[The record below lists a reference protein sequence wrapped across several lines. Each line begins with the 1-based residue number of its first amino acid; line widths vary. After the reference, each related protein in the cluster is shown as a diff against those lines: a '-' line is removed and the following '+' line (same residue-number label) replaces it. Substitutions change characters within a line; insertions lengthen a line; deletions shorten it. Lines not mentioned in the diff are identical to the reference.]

1 MLKRNLHNDSGSAFV
16 ELALVTPILLLLMI
30 GAAELGR
37 IAYFAIEVSNA
48 ARAAVAYGSQTT
60 STAGNSSV
68 ENVGME
74 NAAINDA
81 SSIASLTFPS
91 PGMTNACVCE
101 TANSG
106 GATTTTAQGS
116 CASISIVTCP
126 TSTATGVTNT
136 IVEYV
141 QASTQAQVSTMLHY
155 PGIPSSFTLHG
166 FAQMRVIQE

>member
-1 MLKRNLHNDSGSAFV
+1 MLKRNLHNDIGSAFV
-16 ELALVTPILLLLMI
+16 ELALVTPLLLLMMI

-60 STAGNSSV
+60 GTAQDFQ
-68 ENVGME
+68 GMK

-81 SSIASLTFPS
+81 SGIASLTFPQDPS
-91 PGMTNACVCE
+91 NACVCE

-106 GATTTTAQGS
+106 TGVTTTTAQAS
-116 CASISIVTCP
+116 CASVTIATCP
-126 TSTATGVTNT
+126 TSTTTGVTKT

-141 QASTQAQVSTMLHY
+141 QTSTQAQVSTMLNY
-155 PGIPSSFTLHG
+155 PGIPRSFTLHG

>member
-1 MLKRNLHNDSGSAFV
+1 MLKRNFHSDTGSAFV
-16 ELALVTPILLLLMI
+16 ELALVTPLLLLTMI

-60 STAGNSSV
+60 STASDIT
-68 ENVGME
+68 GMQ

-91 PGMTNACVCE
+91 PGVTNACVCQ

-106 GATTTTAQGS
+106 SGSTTTTAQGS
-116 CASISIVTCP
+116 CASVSIITCP
-126 TSTATGVTNT
+126 TSTSTGVTNT

-141 QASTQAQVSTMLHY
+141 QASTQANVSTMLHY
-155 PGIPSSFTLHG
+155 PGIPRSFTVHG

>member
-1 MLKRNLHNDSGSAFV
+1 MLKRDLHNDTGSAFV
-16 ELALVTPILLLLMI
+16 DLALVTPLLLLMMI

-48 ARAAVAYGSQTT
+48 ARAAVAYGSQ
-60 STAGNSSV
+60 STATASDFT
-68 ENVGME
+68 GMQ

-91 PGMTNACVCE
+91 PGVTNACVCQ

-106 GATTTTAQGS
+106 NGATTTTAQGS
-116 CASISIVTCP
+116 CASISITTCP
-126 TSTATGVTNT
+126 TSTTTGVTNT

-141 QASTQAQVSTMLHY
+141 QASTQAQVSTMFHY
-155 PGIPSSFTLHG
+155 PGIPSTYTLHG
-166 FAQMRVIQE
+166 FAQMRVIEK

>member
-1 MLKRNLHNDSGSAFV
+1 MLKRDLHNDSGSAFV
-16 ELALVTPILLLLMI
+16 ELALVAPLLMLMMI

-60 STAGNSSV
+60 SSASDFT
-68 ENVGME
+68 GMQ

-91 PGMTNACVCE
+91 PGMTNACVCQ
-101 TANSG
+101 TAIFG

-116 CASISIVTCP
+116 CASISITTCP
-126 TSTATGVTNT
+126 TSTTTGVTKT

-141 QASTQAQVSTMLHY
+141 QASTQAQVSTMFHY
-155 PGIPSSFTLHG
+155 PGIPRSFTLHG

>member
-1 MLKRNLHNDSGSAFV
+1 MLKRDLHNDTGSAFV
-16 ELALVTPILLLLMI
+16 ELALVTPLLLLMMI

-48 ARAAVAYGSQTT
+48 ARAAVAYGSQ
-60 STAGNSSV
+60 STATASDFT
-68 ENVGME
+68 GMQ

-91 PGMTNACVCE
+91 PGVTNACVCQ

-106 GATTTTAQGS
+106 NGATTTTAQGS
-116 CASISIVTCP
+116 CASISITTCP
-126 TSTATGVTNT
+126 TSTTNGVTNT

-141 QASTQAQVSTMLHY
+141 QASTQAQVSTMFRY
-155 PGIPSSFTLHG
+155 PGIPRSFTLHG
-166 FAQMRVIQE
+166 FAQMRVIQN

>member
-16 ELALVTPILLLLMI
+16 ELALVTPLLLLMMI

-60 STAGNSSV
+60 STASDFT
-68 ENVGME
+68 GMQ
-74 NAAINDA
+74 NAAIKDA

-141 QASTQAQVSTMLHY
+141 QASTQAQVSTMFHY
-155 PGIPSSFTLHG
+155 PGIPRSFTLHG

>member
-1 MLKRNLHNDSGSAFV
+1 MLKRNLHKDTGSAFV
-16 ELALVTPILLLLMI
+16 ELALVTPLLLLMMI

-60 STAGNSSV
+60 STAGDFP
-68 ENVGME
+68 GMK
-74 NAAINDA
+74 NAAIKDA
-81 SSIASLTFPS
+81 SSIASLTFPQDPS
-91 PGMTNACVCE
+91 NACICE
-101 TANSG
+101 TANSNTG
-106 GATTTTAQGS
+106 VTTSTAQTS
-116 CASISIVTCP
+116 CASVSIVTCP

>member
-1 MLKRNLHNDSGSAFV
+1 MLKRNLHNDTGSAFV
-16 ELALVTPILLLLMI
+16 ELALVTPLLLLMMI

-60 STAGNSSV
+60 NTA
-68 ENVGME
+68 EDFPGME

-91 PGMTNACVCE
+91 PGVTNACVCQ

-106 GATTTTAQGS
+106 TGVTTTTAQVS
-116 CASISIVTCP
+116 CASLSIATCP
-126 TSTATGVTNT
+126 TSTTTGVTNT

-141 QASTQAQVSTMLHY
+141 QASTQAQVSTMLNY
-155 PGIPSSFTLHG
+155 PGLPRTFTLHG
-166 FAQMRVIQE
+166 FAQMRVIEK

>member
-1 MLKRNLHNDSGSAFV
+1 MLKRNLHNDTGSAFV
-16 ELALVTPILLLLMI
+16 ELALVTPLLLLMMI

-60 STAGNSSV
+60 STASDFT
-68 ENVGME
+68 GMQ
-74 NAAINDA
+74 NAAIKDA

-106 GATTTTAQGS
+106 GATTTTAQRS

>member
-1 MLKRNLHNDSGSAFV
+1 MLKRDLHNDTGSAFV
-16 ELALVTPILLLLMI
+16 ELALVTPLLLLMMI

-48 ARAAVAYGSQTT
+48 ARAAVAYGSQ
-60 STAGNSSV
+60 STATASDFT
-68 ENVGME
+68 GMQ

-91 PGMTNACVCE
+91 PGVTNACVCQ

-106 GATTTTAQGS
+106 NGATTTTAQSS
-116 CASISIVTCP
+116 CASVSITTCP
-126 TSTATGVTNT
+126 TSTTNGVTNT

-155 PGIPSSFTLHG
+155 PGLPRTFTLHG

>member
-16 ELALVTPILLLLMI
+16 ELALVTPLLLLLMI

-60 STAGNSSV
+60 STASDFT
-68 ENVGME
+68 GMQ

-81 SSIASLTFPS
+81 SSIASLTFPQDPS
-91 PGMTNACVCE
+91 NACVCE
-101 TANSG
+101 TANSNTG
-106 GATTTTAQGS
+106 VTTTTAQVPCS
-116 CASISIVTCP
+116 PSSISITTCP
-126 TSTATGVTNT
+126 TSTTTGVTNT

-155 PGIPSSFTLHG
+155 PGIPRSFTVHG